1 MTKIIKTLG
10 IDIPKGKE
18 VISTIE
24 DGEIILFDDISY
36 MKLPKGQ
43 WKILSIENNVI
54 HLLPKSKEI
63 AVNDGWITKD

>member
-1 MTKIIKTLG
+1 MTKIIKTLS
-10 IDIPKGKE
+10 IDVPKGKE

-54 HLLPKSKEI
+54 HPQ
-63 AVNDGWITKD
+63 